1 MATRREALRP
11 DDPATPCRVA
21 RCYAPRMTILLQANG
36 IGYAHGGHQIFEDV
50 SFELKAGDRFALLGP
65 NGAGKSTLFRLLAGE
80 LQPQRGT
87 VTQRRGIRI
96 GYLHQE
102 TVIDP
107 EMTVLETVALAAGD
121 PDALDL
127 HLTRLELR
135 MAEPLDDEQL
145 TAVMDEYA
153 ATLTRIE
160 DVRDDRIPLP
170 GAEILA
176 GLRVPEADWAE
187 PVGQLSGGEKKIV
200 ALAGLLAG
208 QPDVLLLDEPD
219 NHLDLEAKAWLERL
233 LANTA
238 GAVATITHDRYFV
251 DRVSNRIF
259 ELAHGAIT
267 VYHGNYSYYRSE
279 RQARY
284 QRASELRELQER
296 EFRKLK
302 ASAEQLTQWARQN
315 PKFAPR
321 AENMRRKLE
330 EERARLEET
339 RIPALE
345 RRPADFTFTTER
357 GATVVLNATGAAFA
371 YPHREIVRPFDL
383 QIRSGER
390 IGLVGPNGSGKT
402 SLLRVLAGQIA
413 PSAGI
418 VRLGPAVMLG
428 YYAQEQDNLPA
439 NQTALDYI
447 RRLRAS
453 TEQQAI
459 SFLGSLQLDREAG
472 LTPIGRLSGGEKAR
486 LQIAGLILGGA
497 NVLVLDEP
505 TNNLDLQ
512 AIEALESALE
522 DFPGTILTVSH
533 DRYFLERICTRTLE
547 LRDGTLRDFPGNFA
561 WYQQHPETGRRLTA
575 PVVAR

>member
-1 MATRREALRP
+1 MDA
-11 DDPATPCRVA
+11 
-21 RCYAPRMTILLQANG
+21 CYPPRMTILLQAND
-36 IGYAHGGHQIFEDV
+36 ISYAHGGHRIFENV
-50 SFELKAGDRFALLGP
+50 SFEIKAGDRFALLGP

-80 LQPQRGT
+80 LNPQSGT
-87 VTQRRGIRI
+87 ITQRRGIQI

-102 TVIDP
+102 TTIDP

-135 MAEPLDDEQL
+135 MAEPLDDLQL

-153 ATLTRIE
+153 ETLTRLE
-160 DVRDDRIPLP
+160 AVRDDRVPLP

-176 GLRVPEADWAE
+176 GLRVPEADWGK

-200 ALAGLLAG
+200 ALAGLLAAR
-208 QPDVLLLDEPD
+208 PDVLLLDEPD

-233 LANTA
+233 LAKTL

-267 VYHGNYSYYRSE
+267 VYHGNYSYYREE
-279 RQARY
+279 RRSRHD
-284 QRASELRELQER
+284 RATELRDLQER
-296 EFRKLK
+296 EFKKLK

-315 PKFAPR
+315 PKFASR

-339 RIPALE
+339 RIPQLD
-345 RRPADFTFTTER
+345 RRPANFSFATER
-357 GATVVLNATGAAFA
+357 GATIILDAHAASFT
-371 YPHREIVRPFDL
+371 YPHRLIARPFDL
-383 QIRSGER
+383 EIRSGER
-390 IGLVGPNGSGKT
+390 IGLVGPNGAGKT
-402 SLLRVLAGQIA
+402 SLLRVLAGQLPPA
-413 PSAGI
+413 NGA
-418 VRLGPAVMLG
+418 VRLGPAVVLG
-428 YYAQEQDNLPA
+428 WYAQEQENLPV
-439 NQTALDYI
+439 NQTAIEFI
-447 RRLRAS
+447 RHLQPY

-459 SFLGSLQLDREAG
+459 SFLGSLQLGREAG
-472 LTPIGRLSGGEKAR
+472 MTAIGRLSGGEKAR
-486 LQIAGLILGGA
+486 LQIAGLILSGA
-497 NVLVLDEP
+497 NFLVLDEP

-561 WYQQHPETGRRLTA
+561 WYDQHPETGVSLTITTA
-575 PVVAR
+575 AR

>member
-1 MATRREALRP
+1 
-11 DDPATPCRVA
+11 
-21 RCYAPRMTILLQANG
+21 MTILVQANG
-36 IGYAHGGHQIFEDV
+36 IGYAHGGHQIFENV
-50 SFELKAGDRFALLGP
+50 SFEIKASDRLALLGP

-80 LQPQRGT
+80 LNPQRGA
-87 VTQRRGIRI
+87 VTRRRGARI

-102 TVIDP
+102 TAIDP

-135 MAEPLDDEQL
+135 MAEALDDEQL

-153 ATLTRIE
+153 ETLARIE
-160 DVRDDRIPLP
+160 EVRDDRVPLP

-176 GLRVPEADWAE
+176 GLRVPDADWGK
-187 PVGQLSGGEKKIV
+187 PVGHLSGGEKKIV
-200 ALAGLLAG
+200 ALAGLLAA

-233 LANTA
+233 LARSE

-267 VYHGNYSYYRSE
+267 VYHGNYSYYRTE
-279 RQARY
+279 RRARY
-284 QRASELRELQER
+284 QRAFELRELQER
-296 EFRKLK
+296 EFKKLK

-339 RIPALE
+339 KIPVLE
-345 RRPADFTFTTER
+345 RRPADFTFATER
-357 GATVVLNATGAAFA
+357 GATVVLDAVGAAYA
-371 YPHREIVRPFDL
+371 YPHKEIARPFDL

-402 SLLRVLAGQIA
+402 SLLRMLAGQIP
-413 PSAGI
+413 PSSGT
-418 VRLGPAVMLG
+418 VRLGPAVILG
-428 YYAQEQDNLPA
+428 YYAQEQENLPL
-439 NQTALDYI
+439 NQTAIDFI
-447 RRLRAS
+447 RRLRAW

-459 SFLGSLQLDREAG
+459 SFLASLQLDREAG
-472 LTPIGRLSGGEKAR
+472 LTAIGQLSGGEKAR
-486 LQIAGLILGGA
+486 LQIAALILGGA
-497 NVLVLDEP
+497 NFLVLDEP

-512 AIEALESALE
+512 AIEALETALE
-522 DFPGTILTVSH
+522 DFSGTILAVSH
-533 DRYFLERICTRTLE
+533 DRYFLERLCTRTLE
-547 LRDGTLRDFPGNFA
+547 LRDGIVRDFPGNFA
-561 WYQQHPETGRRLTA
+561 WYDEHPELGISLSSRA
-575 PVVAR
+575 GVP

>member
-1 MATRREALRP
+1 
-11 DDPATPCRVA
+11 
-21 RCYAPRMTILLQANG
+21 MTILLQANG
-36 IGYAHGGHQIFEDV
+36 IGYAHGGHQIFENV
-50 SFELKAGDRFALLGP
+50 SFEIKAGDRFALLGP
-65 NGAGKSTLFRLLAGE
+65 NGAGKSTLFRILAGE
-80 LQPQRGT
+80 LLPQRGS
-87 VTQRRGIRI
+87 VTQRRGVRI

-102 TVIDP
+102 TSIDP

-135 MAEPLDDEQL
+135 MAEPLDDMQL

-153 ATLTRIE
+153 ETLARLE
-160 DVRDDRIPLP
+160 SVRDDRIPLP

-176 GLRVPEADWAE
+176 GLRVPEPDWGK

-200 ALAGLLAG
+200 ALAGLLAA

-219 NHLDLEAKAWLERL
+219 NHLDLEAKTWLERL
-233 LANTA
+233 LAKAT

-251 DRVSNRIF
+251 DRISNRIF
-259 ELAHGAIT
+259 ELAHGQIT
-267 VYHGNYSYYRSE
+267 VYHGNYSYYRAE
-279 RQARY
+279 RQSRHD
-284 QRASELRELQER
+284 RATELRELQER

-330 EERARLEET
+330 EERIRLEET
-339 RIPALE
+339 RIPQLD
-345 RRPADFTFTTER
+345 RRPANFTFSSER
-357 GATVVLNATGAAFA
+357 GATIILDARAASFS
-371 YPHREIVRPFDL
+371 YPHRLIVKPFDL
-383 QIRSGER
+383 EIRSGER
-390 IGLVGPNGSGKT
+390 IGLVGPNGAGKT
-402 SLLRVLAGQIA
+402 SLLRVLAGRIPPA
-413 PSAGI
+413 SGT
-418 VRLGPAVMLG
+418 VRLGPAVVLG
-428 YYAQEQDNLPA
+428 WYAQEQEHLPA
-439 NQTALDYI
+439 GQTAIEFI
-447 RRLRAS
+447 RHLQPY

-459 SFLGSLQLDREAG
+459 SVLGSLQLDREVG

-497 NVLVLDEP
+497 NFLVLDEP

-512 AIEALESALE
+512 AIEALETALE
-522 DFPGTILTVSH
+522 AFTGTILTVSH

-547 LRDGTLRDFPGNFA
+547 LIDGNLRDFPGNFA
-561 WYQQHPETGRRLTA
+561 WYDRHPESGVNLTA
-575 PVVAR
+575 SSKNTHSSPPAARSSPRT

>member
-1 MATRREALRP
+1 
-11 DDPATPCRVA
+11 
-21 RCYAPRMTILLQANG
+21 MTLLLQANG
-36 IGYAHGGHQIFEDV
+36 ISYAHGGHQIFENV
-50 SFELKAGDRFALLGP
+50 SFEIKSGDRFALLGP

-80 LQPQRGT
+80 LQPQSGA
-87 VTQRRGIRI
+87 VTQRRGIHI

-102 TVIDP
+102 TAIDP

-121 PDALDL
+121 PEALDL

-135 MAEPLDDEQL
+135 MAEPLDDDQL

-153 ATLTRIE
+153 ETLARIE
-160 DVRDDRIPLP
+160 EVRDDRVPLP
-170 GAEILA
+170 GAEILS
-176 GLRVPEADWAE
+176 GLRVPEADWAK

-200 ALAGLLAG
+200 ALAGLLAS

-233 LANTA
+233 LAKSD

-259 ELAHGAIT
+259 ELAHGKIT
-267 VYHGNYSYYRSE
+267 VYHGNYSYYRTE
-279 RQARY
+279 RQARHE
-284 QRASELRELQER
+284 RASELRELQER
-296 EFRKLK
+296 EFKKLK

-330 EERARLEET
+330 EERLKLEET

-345 RRPADFTFTTER
+345 RRPADFSFSTER
-357 GATVVLNATGAAFA
+357 GATVILDATAASFS
-371 YPHREIVRPFDL
+371 YPHREIAKPFDL
-383 QIRSGER
+383 EIRSGER

-402 SLLRVLAGQIA
+402 SLLRVLAGQV
-413 PSAGI
+413 PPTDGT
-418 VRLGPAVMLG
+418 VRLGPAVVLG
-428 YYAQEQDNLPA
+428 YYAQEQENLPTK
-439 NQTALDYI
+439 QTAIEYI
-447 RRLRAS
+447 RRLQPY

-459 SFLGSLQLDREAG
+459 SFLGTLQLDREAG
-472 LTPIGRLSGGEKAR
+472 LTQIGRLSGGEKAR

-497 NVLVLDEP
+497 NFLVLDEP

-522 DFPGTILTVSH
+522 DFPGTILAVSH
-533 DRYFLERICTRTLE
+533 DRYFLERICSRTLE
-547 LRDGTLRDFPGNFA
+547 IRSGTVRDFPGNFA
-561 WYQQHPETGRRLTA
+561 WYDDHPESGVILSSKISLRR
-575 PVVAR
+575 